1 MPQTLPPIKPSRAG
15 RLYIAYKGVPLV
27 IDYNTDE
34 YMTEH
39 GEWQEWREFAYAEE
53 VYHEGGL
60 ISGILSEDVL
70 KLLDEVIT
78 KEIFK

>member
-15 RLYIAYKGVPLV
+15 RLSIAYKGVPLV
-27 IDYNTDE
+27 IDYNTDD

-39 GEWQEWREFAYAEE
+39 EEWQAFAYVEE

>member
-15 RLYIAYKGVPLV
+15 RLSITYKGVPLV

-34 YMTEH
+34 YMTEYE
-39 GEWQEWREFAYAEE
+39 EWQEFAYAEE